1 MCSVLESG
9 RQIVFTLLDV
19 AYTSIVGIRRAPRC
33 SIESADIA
41 FHGRL
46 PRVNTRKWWPRVY
59 RDASERYVQGHH
71 CAWGP
76 RPYAFSPPQRG
87 HVPASTNCGTEGFG
101 SLAVWSPFSAPTHS
115 APSRSSTF
123 ARYFS
128 QLFPRKCCEHAFHKS
143 GLGGSPDVRDHLA
156 LSTDGYQG
164 LKYIF

>member
-9 RQIVFTLLDV
+9 REIVFTLLDV

-101 SLAVWSPFSAPTHS
+101 SLAVWSPFSAHSHS
-115 APSRSSTF
+115 APSRIVHFRTLFFSTF
-123 ARYFS
+123 SAKMLRTCISQKWSRRVARC
-128 QLFPRKCCEHAFHKS
+128 QGP
-143 GLGGSPDVRDHLA
+143 LGTA
-156 LSTDGYQG
+156 Y
-164 LKYIF
+164 